1 MSAANDLLEND
12 CELMKHELA
21 TTIESISLEQRALL
35 ELNLYFKAKISG
47 LGPMKNWVLQK
58 EGKIP
63 TQKKVLKG
71 REFLIDLA
79 EQVVTK
85 KREKEERVAQPEFNE
100 LPDLIKKVIEL
111 QRKEKVVSKEN
122 KEEQDRL
129 QNFQRLVQH
138 LSQMKK

>member
-85 KREKEERVAQPEFNE
+85 KREKEERVA
-100 LPDLIKKVIEL
+100 
-111 QRKEKVVSKEN
+111 
-122 KEEQDRL
+122 
-129 QNFQRLVQH
+129 
-138 LSQMKK
+138 